1 MHFLVCDTNVMHY
14 LVHDINVMHYLVCD
28 TDVTRLELHVILMGL
43 ETCDIDVTH

>member
-28 TDVTRLELHVILMGL
+28 TDVTRFQPHKNNMQLQ
-43 ETCDIDVTH
+43 TCDIHVTH